1 MELIMVDYIVCH
13 SKRNSPRLNV
23 RICQEKCPL
32 KDECKEYMAYQKASA
47 DKKQALALIENM
59 PVVALSAS

>member
-1 MELIMVDYIVCH
+1 MEVTMAEYIVCH

-32 KDECKEYMAYQKASA
+32 KDECKEYMAYLKASA
-47 DKKQALALIENM
+47 DKKLSLALIENM
-59 PVVALSAS
+59 PVALASP

>member
-1 MELIMVDYIVCH
+1 MELPMADYIVCH

-32 KDECKEYMAYQKASA
+32 KDECKEYLSYLKASA
-47 DKKQALALIENM
+47 EKKQALALMENM
-59 PVVALSAS
+59 PVVALSAP